1 MEKSFGRYPVI
12 ILDGPDG
19 VGKTTLARELC
30 KQLSGKYLHLGYR
43 WKDRIFDY
51 HTAAIRFASRSTV
64 PVVIDRWWPSEAVYS
79 SVFRNGSAWPLQGR
93 LADRIAR
100 KLGAVYVYCLP
111 DKKHNKRFEDLKN
124 KRYEMYTDMQDVS
137 NLFNKLWYGDLNHE
151 DTGNYIDFLIRSG
164 GVKDLDGNMYYKI
177 SEHGHYLDLYAEQV
191 IDHCRVRQE
200 LQYPPALLHNE
211 WNLAGH
217 LMGSEYLIVG
227 EQVNPKSREL
237 FWPFYEHKNSSLYLT
252 ECLHEADISEDKL
265 MWCNAF
271 DHTGEFN
278 KHIGYLA
285 EALKVVTLGGH
296 AADAVTEHGI
306 AIHKELPHPSYV
318 KRFKKVNL
326 VEALKH
332 AIC

>member
-1 MEKSFGRYPVI
+1 MSRQII

-43 WKDRIFDY
+43 WKDKIFDY

-111 DKKHNKRFEDLKN
+111 DKKHNKRFVRLKES
-124 KRYEMYTDMQDVS
+124 RYEMYDDMSDVS
-137 NLFNKLWYGDLNHE
+137 VLYNKLWYGCQSHE
-151 DTGNYIDFLIRSG
+151 DKGNYIDYLIRSG
-164 GVKDLDGNMYYKI
+164 GVKDLRDHKRYCI
-177 SEHGHYLDLYAEQV
+177 AEHGHYLDLYAEQV
-191 IDHCRVRQE
+191 IDFASLRQE
-200 LQYPPALLHNE
+200 LQYPPALEHNE
-211 WNLAGH
+211 WNVAGH
-217 LMGSEYLIVG
+217 LDGAKYLIVG

-252 ECLHEADISEDKL
+252 ECLHEAGIDEHKL

-271 DHTGEFN
+271 DHDGKFN